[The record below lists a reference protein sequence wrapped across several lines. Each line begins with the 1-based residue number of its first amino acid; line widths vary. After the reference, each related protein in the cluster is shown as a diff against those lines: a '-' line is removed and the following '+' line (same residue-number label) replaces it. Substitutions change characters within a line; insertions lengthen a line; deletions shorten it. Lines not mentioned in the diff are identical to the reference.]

1 MKLSEMNKNPMKPKC
16 ECGKT
21 FTSPSNL
28 RRHKNTTVSCP
39 IYGSQKET
47 KASEDAPVSKSK
59 TKSETKKKE
68 RESKPKES
76 SSSSR
81 EDEEETK
88 LGGRL
93 GKSVSSLKKWMKKG
107 ASKLKG
113 LLNVEVTINNI
124 NNNNINID

>member
-1 MKLSEMNKNPMKPKC
+1 MELSEMNKNPMKPKC

-21 FTSPSNL
+21 FANLGNL

-59 TKSETKKKE
+59 TKSETKKK
-68 RESKPKES
+68 
-76 SSSSR
+76 
-81 EDEEETK
+81 

-113 LLNVEVTINNI
+113 LLT
-124 NNNNINID
+124 D

>member
-47 KASEDAPVSKSK
+47 K
-59 TKSETKKKE
+59 
-68 RESKPKES
+68 
-76 SSSSR
+76 
-81 EDEEETK
+81 

-93 GKSVSSLKKWMKKG
+93 GKSVPSLKKWMKKG

-113 LLNVEVTINNI
+113 LLNVEVTINI
-124 NNNNINID
+124 NNNNVNI